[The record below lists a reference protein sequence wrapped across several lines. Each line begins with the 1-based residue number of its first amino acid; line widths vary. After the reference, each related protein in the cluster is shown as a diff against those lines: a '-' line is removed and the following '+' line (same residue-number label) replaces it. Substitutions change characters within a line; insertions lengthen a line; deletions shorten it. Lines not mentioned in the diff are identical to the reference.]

1 MVNSRLELALKLFL
15 FVFFFTFSCF
25 LSAQSNQE
33 LNDFKNFFE
42 IKPHNHNWTD
52 QLKNNENEINMIFS
66 VLFVFYKEVLSN
78 QDIEACVMTP
88 SCSVYVIESIKKK
101 GVVFG
106 LLNGFDRLTR
116 CNPGKNKN
124 LPIDKSTG
132 KYYDPVDY

>member
-1 MVNSRLELALKLFL
+1 MVNSRSELTHKLFL
-15 FVFFFTFSCF
+15 FVLFLAFSCF

-42 IKPHNHNWTD
+42 IKPHKHNWAD

-88 SCSVYVIESIKKK
+88 SCSVYAIESIKKK

-116 CNPGKNKN
+116 CNPGKSKN

-132 KYYDPVDY
+132 KYYDPVNY